1 MLYWNKFGMPEKGI
15 SYIGDWRSPIYYW
28 WINPSKEKELMTAKS
43 AGYSLP
49 KEQEIIDYWN
59 VRGNIK

>member
-1 MLYWNKFGMPEKGI
+1 MPEKGI

-49 KEQEIIDYWN
+49 KEEEVIDYWN